1 MILYHSNNAVST
13 AKVIY
18 CCVGQQVTL
27 NDAERKNGPKRL
39 SPMSNLVMIPNA
51 FKAI

>member
-1 MILYHSNNAVST
+1 MTLYHSNNAVST

-27 NDAERKNGPKRL
+27 NDAERKKWAEEVVTDVQSRNDSKR
-39 SPMSNLVMIPNA
+39 I
-51 FKAI
+51 